1 MLPRIRNRQLIDKV
15 GLRTLRNNIKRDLD
29 ASDVDNIKTALMF
42 RLERQ
47 LKKPI
52 ERLTAWDGRDAREIA
67 NELGVS
73 ESCICRWRERFGIR
87 VPNVQSRERK

>member
-1 MLPRIRNRQLIDKV
+1 MLPRIKNRSLTDKA
-15 GLRTLRNNIKRDLD
+15 GLRTLRDNIKRDLD
-29 ASDVDNIKTALMF
+29 TGDVDKLKTALMF

-52 ERLTAWDGRDAREIA
+52 EKLIAWDGRDASEIA

-73 ESCICRWRERFGIR
+73 ESCICRWRERFGIS
-87 VPNVQSRERK
+87 VPHYQHR